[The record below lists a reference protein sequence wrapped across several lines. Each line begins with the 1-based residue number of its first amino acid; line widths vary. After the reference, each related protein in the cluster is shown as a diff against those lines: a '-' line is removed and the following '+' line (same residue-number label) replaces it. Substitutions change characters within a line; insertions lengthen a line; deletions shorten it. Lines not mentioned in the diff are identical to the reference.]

1 MSKTSPALN
10 EHAVKLLDALG
21 QSEVARRMGVSRQ
34 AVNKWR
40 IHGIPP
46 DRVADMK
53 AAFPRA
59 GWRTYRP
66 AIGRGRSR

>member
-1 MSKTSPALN
+1 MSKPSPALN
-10 EHAVKLLDALG
+10 EHAVELLNTLG

-40 IHGIPP
+40 VHGIPP
-46 DRVADMK
+46 ERADDMK
-53 AAFPRA
+53 AAFPKARWRA
-59 GWRTYRP
+59 YRL